1 MTTALTTTGTTA
13 GANQSDERGIKE
25 KLVRMFDELVQIK
38 VITVVG
44 NVTVTLPGEKGSR
57 PAVDTDHAP
66 LNDAIVT
73 IFNLVDGDVTNV
85 VAPALKDDQAM
96 QEFHATQVEKSMAVL
111 PSNIAALVA
120 FGKELIDLLK
130 S

>member
-1 MTTALTTTGTTA
+1 MTTAVMSAETTA
-13 GANQSDERGIKE
+13 TARGPDERGIKD

-38 VITVVG
+38 VVTVIG
-44 NVTVTLPGEKGSR
+44 NVTVTLPGERGGR
-57 PAVDTDHAP
+57 PAVDTERAP

-85 VAPALKDDQAM
+85 IAPALKDDQAVRD
-96 QEFHATQVEKSMAVL
+96 FHSTQVEKSMAVL

>member
-1 MTTALTTTGTTA
+1 MTMAVMSTGATATA
-13 GANQSDERGIKE
+13 SEADDRGIKD

-38 VITVVG
+38 VITVIG
-44 NVTVTLPGEKGSR
+44 NVTVTLPSERGGR
-57 PAVDTDHAP
+57 PAVDTDNAP

-73 IFNLVDGDVTNV
+73 IFNLIDGDVTNV
-85 VAPALKDDQAM
+85 LAPALKDDQAVRD
-96 QEFHATQVEKSMAVL
+96 FHATQVEKSMAVL